1 MTLRSLMFC
10 LLFLSVSSIMPPQA
24 PRRFP
29 IHVESLSYPQLARMA
44 RIRGDVDMAALI
56 DPQGRVSIP
65 VLPEGDPL
73 LERAA
78 GENLRTWRF

>member
-1 MTLRSLMFC
+1 
-10 LLFLSVSSIMPPQA
+10 
-24 PRRFP
+24 
-29 IHVESLSYPQLARMA
+29 MA
-44 RIRGDVDMAALI
+44 RIRGDVEMAALI

-73 LERAA
+73 LVPAA